1 MTGCGCMPGVGVDM
15 AWKTRDYK
23 DEHLK
28 RDLDLLSL
36 EKGFGFTFL
45 RKGFGFTFLIFM
57 FHLREKG
64 RSATETTRTSIGE
77 RIILLFFIL
86 NSTEMEEMGLQGQ
99 ALEKGHFG
107 ALGLHHQTM
116 D

>member
-1 MTGCGCMPGVGVDM
+1 MGDWLWVYAWGGCGHGME
-15 AWKTRDYK
+15 
-23 DEHLK
+23 DEGLQG
-28 RDLDLLSL
+28 RAF
-36 EKGFGFTFL
+36 E
-45 RKGFGFTFLIFM
+45 KGFGFTFLIFM